1 MWMDKHNNA
10 VKTIVTSISSHL
22 TRLKETLHIDLY
34 SRIFGYCMQVLVTRI
49 MLFLKT
55 RSKIGS
61 AFDGHEVKRLKKDVE
76 GIKSFILDQV
86 QFIDDRHTVLVDDN
100 QSSLQHNVDLLSYLS
115 SSTHLRHYQLLT
127 HGTSS
132 GKWLAQSSLQTLN
145 IMSDLITEKY
155 DTTEFYCACEHVVN
169 KYSTVSA
176 KKMKLHHNNIVTSRT
191 DHHYISELLLL
202 TVVVALRSD
211 SKDKLMSY
219 LRDVILHQRGEGG
232 GVGSHRN
239 SGVHHIDISSGN
251 EINQYKHDIIVKLFG
266 SIETYSFN
274 NSSSSSSNLINTTQI
289 ITTTNETS
297 SSNNASILE
306 QQHDP
311 NKNEHSNHIN
321 HHQHI
326 NFKHLISPV
335 AAMGKHL
342 RDVAS
347 DTVKKASDN
356 MANNLSKSRYNEEK
370 AMLLMRTIGLEV
382 SRVSLYFMDQQHDHG
397 DHNSNNINNMG
408 ATPIDGNNS
417 NNNYITKQHKRPSSS
432 SSSST
437 NLLSHRNSTS
447 RNLLF
452 DYEPVTAAAAAVAE
466 SNRSKSSVDHTC
478 IDTKKDGHKETKK
491 DKDTRDSRNGKDGRV
506 DRQSTD
512 HHQIHHQLISLQQS
526 LPCWKKGDHIPF
538 VAVRTSND
546 TLTSQIIGG
555 DNIIVRE
562 GKVGSMHAIV
572 IDDIQ
577 VKGLQT
583 SALFDGPNPYLYFT
597 LR

>member
-86 QFIDDRHTVLVDDN
+86 QFIDDRHTALVDDN
-100 QSSLQHNVDLLSYLS
+100 QSSLQQNVDLLSFLS

-155 DTTEFYCACEHVVN
+155 DTTEFYCACEHVVD
-169 KYSTVSA
+169 KYSAVSA

-191 DHHYISELLLL
+191 DHHFISELLLL

-408 ATPIDGNNS
+408 ATPIDGNYS
-417 NNNYITKQHKRPSSS
+417 NNNYINKQHKRPSSS

-452 DYEPVTAAAAAVAE
+452 DYEPVTAAAAVAE
-466 SNRSKSSVDHTC
+466 SNRSKSSTVDHTR
-478 IDTKKDGHKETKK
+478 IDTKKDGHKETMK

-512 HHQIHHQLISLQQS
+512 HHQMHHQLISLQQS

-538 VAVRTSND
+538 VAVRTSDD
-546 TLTSQIIGG
+546 TLTSQMIGG
-555 DNIIVRE
+555 DNSIVRE